1 MSQTTIKKGRRS
13 ALALVGGLAFT
24 GALYLAVANLEI
36 GALGLVGS
44 LLLAA
49 HEYA

>member
-1 MSQTTIKKGRRS
+1 MSTTAPNRGRRS

-24 GALYLAVANLEI
+24 GALYLAVASPEV

-44 LLLAA
+44 ILLAA